1 LGCGGNERNTDVK
14 IGIGLPTTI
23 PGVTGEQVIDWARRA
38 DAAGFS
44 SLGTI
49 DRIVYSNYEPLIS
62 LAAAAAVTER
72 IGITPSILIVPYRVS
87 AAIVAKQA
95 ATLHALSGG
104 RLVLGVAVGG
114 REDDYAAAGA
124 SFEDRGARMDQMLDE
139 MRRLWAG
146 EERGYAGGVGPDVSD
161 NPPPIVVGGQI
172 DAAFRR
178 AARFGD
184 GWMMGGAPPEMFP
197 EAVGKL
203 EAAWRAE
210 GREGEP
216 RKMALSYFSLD
227 DDPEAQARQA
237 LGGYYAF
244 LGDFAEMIISWA
256 ATGEDRVKERV
267 RAFGETGCD
276 ELIMIPCSADP
287 GQVDRLAAAVL

>member
-1 LGCGGNERNTDVK
+1 MKVGF
-14 IGIGLPTTI
+14 GLPNTI
-23 PGVTGEQVIDWARRA
+23 PGVTGRQLTGWARRA

-49 DRIVYSNYEPLIS
+49 DRIVYPNHEPLMA

-72 IGITPSILIVPYRVS
+72 IKLMPSVLIVPYRVS
-87 AAIVAKQA
+87 AAVVAKQT

-114 REDDYAAAGA
+114 REDDFTAAGA
-124 SFEDRGARMDQMLDE
+124 SFAERGARMDEMLDE
-139 MRRLWAG
+139 IKRLWAG
-146 EERGYAGGVGPDVSD
+146 EERGFAGGVGPDVSD
-161 NPPPIVVGGQI
+161 DPPRIIMGGQ
-172 DAAFRR
+172 AGVAFRR
-178 AARFGD
+178 AARHGD

-197 EAVGKL
+197 EAVATL

-210 GREGEP
+210 GREGKP
-216 RKMALSYFSLD
+216 RRLAQAYFSLD
-227 DDPEAQARQA
+227 DDPDAQARQT

-244 LGDFAEMIISWA
+244 LGDFADTIVGWA
-256 ATGEDRVKERV
+256 ATGEDEVKARVDGFREV
-267 RAFGETGCD
+267 GCD
-276 ELIMIPCSADP
+276 ELVMIPCSGDP